1 MNLHTIH
8 KGFTLVETLVAIS
21 VLLLV
26 VIGPMTVA
34 QKGIQNAYF
43 ANDQM
48 AAVFLAQEAIE
59 GVREERD
66 RRALAVYDNPN
77 GNTAGWISSVCA
89 FSGTSC
95 EVGYDVSS
103 DGTTSFAPCSQ
114 TNNNCVLLYDAE
126 TGRYSHTD
134 GDTSPFTR
142 IVTVGEEIDG
152 GIPVMVE
159 VRWTAQVFDSTERV
173 VRLQTWV
180 YDHYQRFEN

>member
-48 AAVFLAQEAIE
+48 TAVFLAQEAIE
-59 GVREERD
+59 AVREVRD
-66 RRALAVYDNPN
+66 KRALAVYDNPN
-77 GNTAGWISSVCA
+77 GNTAGWISSLCPA
-89 FSGTSC
+89 TGDPCELAYDMSTSG
-95 EVGYDVSS
+95 VVSF
-103 DGTTSFAPCSQ
+103 GACSSA
-114 TNNNCVLLYDAE
+114 NNNCALLYDAE

-159 VRWTAQVFDSTERV
+159 VTWTAQVFDNTERV